1 MSYTEERID
10 ILLDCYTDLQGL
22 SKRLMYDVVLGE
34 TALAKFK
41 VYETVINDLT
51 KLKDDLKQLEGIK

>member
-1 MSYTEERID
+1 MSYTEKRID

-22 SKRLMYDVVLGE
+22 SKRLMYDDVLGE

-41 VYETVINDLT
+41 VYETVINDLR
-51 KLKDDLKQLEGIK
+51 KLKDDLKQLEAVK